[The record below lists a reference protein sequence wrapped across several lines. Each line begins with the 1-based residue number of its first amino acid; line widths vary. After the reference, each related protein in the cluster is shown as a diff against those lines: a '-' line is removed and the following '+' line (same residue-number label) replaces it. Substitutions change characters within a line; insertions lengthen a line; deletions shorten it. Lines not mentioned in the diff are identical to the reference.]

1 MLKEVTRAQPHD
13 FPATLHELLAG
24 TQREL
29 DEIKP
34 PFVRDMR
41 QKAPQ
46 VFQVIERRR
55 AALFQR
61 YFGKLLVDGQRA
73 GMVRKDVPANLI
85 IEILLAIVQAIM
97 NPAKMEKLG
106 MMPKEGFAGILKIVL
121 QGALTPKGRKAC
133 AHGSLGARQPRSDRG
148 SRIHSELCPVG
159 AIALLL
165 LLAGCGA
172 RKNAVS
178 GTIEVDEA
186 HVGPRSGGRVEK
198 ILAWEGDRLH
208 EGQVIV
214 QLDASEL
221 RARRDLA
228 SAQIDTAAHDADAQ
242 EAQLVFL
249 RDDAGRQ
256 KDLLNRRVVSATDA
270 ERSDSAAKA
279 QEKNVAAAK
288 MRVAQARAQL
298 ADIDSQLAEMQIIAP
313 ADSILEVLSV
323 KVGDVLPANRE
334 AATLLMTGHLW
345 VRVYVPESWLGL
357 IKLGEQVRVRVDS
370 FPHTDF
376 NGVVEQINRQAEFTP
391 RNVQTVADRIKQVFG
406 VKVRLPSDDDRLRAG
421 MAADVYFPNVK

>member
-1 MLKEVTRAQPHD
+1 MRA
-13 FPATLHELLAG
+13 
-24 TQREL
+24 
-29 DEIKP
+29 
-34 PFVRDMR
+34 PFVR
-41 QKAPQ
+41 
-46 VFQVIERRR
+46 
-55 AALFQR
+55 R
-61 YFGKLLVDGQRA
+61 YV
-73 GMVRKDVPANLI
+73 
-85 IEILLAIVQAIM
+85 E
-97 NPAKMEKLG
+97 
-106 MMPKEGFAGILKIVL
+106 
-121 QGALTPKGRKAC
+121 
-133 AHGSLGARQPRSDRG
+133 SLGPA
-148 SRIHSELCPVG
+148 G

-165 LLAGCGA
+165 LLTGCNNRG
-172 RKNAVS
+172 NAVS

-228 SAQIDTAAHDADAQ
+228 AAQIDTAIHDADAQ
-242 EAQLVFL
+242 EAQLQFL
-249 RDDAGRQ
+249 RGDARRQ
-256 KDLLNRRVVSATDA
+256 QDLLKRKVVAPSDA
-270 ERSDSAAKA
+270 ERADSASKS

-298 ADIDSQLAEMQIIAP
+298 ADMDAQLAEMQVVAP
-313 ADSILEVLSV
+313 ADSVLEVLSV
-323 KVGDVLPANRE
+323 KPGDILAPPFNQEV
-334 AATLLMTGHLW
+334 ATLLLTGHLW

-370 FPHTDF
+370 FPGKDF
-376 NGVVEQINRQAEFTP
+376 DGVVEQLNRQAELTP

>member
-1 MLKEVTRAQPHD
+1 MRA
-13 FPATLHELLAG
+13 L
-24 TQREL
+24 
-29 DEIKP
+29 
-34 PFVRDMR
+34 FVRYYA
-41 QKAPQ
+41 Q
-46 VFQVIERRR
+46 
-55 AALFQR
+55 
-61 YFGKLLVDGQRA
+61 
-73 GMVRKDVPANLI
+73 
-85 IEILLAIVQAIM
+85 
-97 NPAKMEKLG
+97 
-106 MMPKEGFAGILKIVL
+106 
-121 QGALTPKGRKAC
+121 
-133 AHGSLGARQPRSDRG
+133 SLRV
-148 SRIHSELCPVG
+148 VG
-159 AIALLL
+159 PLALLL
-165 LLAGCGA
+165 LLDGCNA

-198 ILAWEGDRLH
+198 ILASEGDHLH

-228 SAQIDTAAHDADAQ
+228 AAQIDTAVHDADAQ

-249 RDDAGRQ
+249 RDDAKRQ
-256 KDLLNRRVVSATDA
+256 QDLLQRRVVSATDA
-270 ERSDSAAKA
+270 ERADSASKT
-279 QEKNVAAAK
+279 QEKNVAASK

-334 AATLLMTGHLW
+334 AATLLLTGHLW

-357 IKLGEQVRVRVDS
+357 IKLGEHVRVRVDS
-370 FPHTDF
+370 FPSTDF
-376 NGVVEQINRQAEFTP
+376 DGLVEQINRQAEFTP

-406 VKVRLPSDDDRLRAG
+406 VKVRLSSDDDRLRAG
-421 MAADVYFPNVK
+421 MAADVYFPGVK